1 MKKKEMVLYGVSC
14 ALVFFGSVPSAGQK
28 VCQDYSVGSDRPDR
42 NTIYINTTYFP
53 NTRLSYYWSSTSHS
67 YFPYYGWAMYFH
79 FGKDDWRYKNTAHYV
94 RAVRYGQ

>member
-1 MKKKEMVLYGVSC
+1 MPSIKELAY
-14 ALVFFGSVPSAGQK
+14 LV
-28 VCQDYSVGSDRPDR
+28 DYSVGSYRPDR

-53 NTRLSYYWSSTSHS
+53 NTKLSYYWSSTSHS